1 MIFQFF
7 TYLMQSLNIILGL
20 LFTVFMYKGIRRKL
34 YAPFMTT
41 GLFMALIGNI
51 VVVLENDMKVNLYG
65 IFLISIGLLFLFL
78 HFEALISFR
87 PNRILFSIL
96 LGLNSML
103 FIITFI
109 KSFDLLSDD
118 QSFSICRQIL
128 SVGAII
134 AFSRIIFITIKVN
147 QNAKLKETKLEVI
160 AMLLFL
166 IYAIIFFIR
175 DFFLQKNMLYSLF
188 SQVGIIFSAL
198 GSILLVLNYLL
209 HPNYIYYLPFPIHS
223 MILYNKDG
231 VISYSRNLHSV
242 GLLQKFPEIVLSGT
256 FSAISILIKETL
268 GSGAKV
274 QKINADKY
282 QIYFINFPEENMTL
296 AVIALGNT
304 YFFQKSLKKFSKLI
318 PHETLKRMNE
328 PGVNL
333 LELRPEIDKYLLSAF
348 PYIRIK
354 KT

>member
-1 MIFQFF
+1 
-7 TYLMQSLNIILGL
+7 
-20 LFTVFMYKGIRRKL
+20 
-34 YAPFMTT
+34 
-41 GLFMALIGNI
+41 MALIGNI
-51 VVVLENDMKVNLYG
+51 IAFVENDMKVNLYG
-65 IFLISIGLLFLFL
+65 IFLIGIGFFFMFL

-87 PNRILFSIL
+87 PNMSFFTIL

-103 FIITFI
+103 FIIVLT
-109 KSFDLLSDD
+109 KSFDLFSDELS
-118 QSFSICRQIL
+118 FLICREIL
-128 SVGAII
+128 SISRLI
-134 AFSRIIFITIKVN
+134 AFSRITYIAIKVN
-147 QNAKLKETKLEVI
+147 QNAKIEETKMETLAI
-160 AMLLFL
+160 LLFL
-166 IYAIIFFIR
+166 IYAILYFIR
-175 DFFLQKNMLYSLF
+175 DFFIQEIMLYSLF
-188 SQVGIIFSAL
+188 SQVAILFSTL
-198 GSILLVLNYLL
+198 GSIFMVLNYIL

-223 MILYNKDG
+223 IILYNKDG
-231 VISYSRNLHSV
+231 IISYSRNLHSV

-256 FSAISILIKETL
+256 FSAISVLIKETL
-268 GSGAKV
+268 GSGAKI
-274 QKINADKY
+274 QKINADQY
-282 QIYFINFPEENMTL
+282 QIYFINFPKENMTF

>member
-1 MIFQFF
+1 
-7 TYLMQSLNIILGL
+7 MQSLNVILVL
-20 LFTVFMYKGIRRKL
+20 MFIVFIYRGIKRKL
-34 YAPFMTT
+34 FAPFLTT
-41 GLFMALIGNI
+41 ALIVVLIGNI
-51 VVVLENDMKVNLYG
+51 IVVLANDMKINLFG
-65 IFLISIGLLFLFL
+65 IFLISIGFLFIYL
-78 HFEALISFR
+78 HFEALINSR
-87 PNRILFSIL
+87 PNRLSFTIL

-103 FIITFI
+103 FIITLI

-118 QSFSICRQIL
+118 QSFSICRKIS
-128 SVGAII
+128 SVGAVI
-134 AFSRIIFITIKVN
+134 AFSRVLFIEIKVN
-147 QNAKLKETKLEVI
+147 RNAKIKETKIEFI

-166 IYAIIFFIR
+166 IYAILFFIR
-175 DFFLQKNMLYSLF
+175 DFFIQENMLYSLF
-188 SQVGIIFSAL
+188 SQVALILSSL
-198 GSILLVLNYLL
+198 GSILMILNYVL

-223 MILYNKDG
+223 IILYNKDG
-231 VISYSRNLHSV
+231 IISYSRNLHSV

-256 FSAISILIKETL
+256 FSAISVLIKETL
-268 GSGAKV
+268 GSGAKI
-274 QKINADKY
+274 QKINADQY
-282 QIYFINFPEENMTL
+282 QIYFINLPKENMTF